1 MHAYDKI
8 YLESAMDNLGTMM
21 DCAVNHHGIP
31 LERFYLRFLASRI
44 DREIEKGNPRFLAGM
59 SGEELVWRVLDMGV
73 LPQNEEPYF
82 VHFGPEYW
90 VGWVLGLLQWE
101 TGLRFRDIQ
110 NGGLDILTISSMY
123 PTLHEADPAKFL
135 DVAMERMAR
144 ARESRPTRLRVL
156 RKAAGLTQAQ
166 LARLSGTSLRAVQS
180 YEQRYLDIGKAEV
193 RSVSNLARVLGCQVE
208 ELLQN

>member
-1 MHAYDKI
+1 MRAYDKI

-21 DCAVNHHGIP
+21 DCAVNHHGIQ
-31 LERFYLRFLASRI
+31 LGHFYLMFLASGI
-44 DREIEKGNPRFLAGM
+44 DREIEKGNPRYLAGM
-59 SGEELVWRVLDMGV
+59 SGEELVWRVLDIDV
-73 LPQNEEPYF
+73 LPQNKETYL

-110 NGGLDILTISSMY
+110 NGGLDIFTISGMY

-144 ARESRPTRLRVL
+144 VRESRPTRLRVL

-166 LARLSGTSLRAVQS
+166 LAS
-180 YEQRYLDIGKAEV
+180 
-193 RSVSNLARVLGCQVE
+193 
-208 ELLQN
+208 